1 MKVSLKWL
9 KEFVDFSLGPGELA
23 SVFTM
28 SGLEVEG
35 MEEYKGDTMFDI
47 NVTPN
52 RPDCLSIIG
61 IARELSAILE
71 TPLRHKTIT
80 LKETEKKCPAIKII
94 DADLC
99 LRYSARVIRDV
110 KVGLSPSWITERLLA
125 HGIRPVNNIVD
136 ITNYVLLEMG
146 HPLHAFDMEKLSGDT
161 IRIARAGK
169 IDKFTTLDAIDRSIS
184 PPMLLIWDSLQ
195 PIAIAG
201 VMGGLNTAVS
211 LSTKNVLLESAYFDP
226 ISIRRTSRELN
237 LKTEASYRFERGTDI
252 EGLILA
258 LDRAAQLIAEVTGG
272 PETSGSVRVD
282 EYPKPFIRLEISIR
296 TEAVQRTLGIKIN
309 GEKIKTILSALGMK
323 VKSKDNGF
331 IVTPPTYRRDLC
343 REVDLI
349 EEVARIYGY
358 DKILAALPQ
367 TAMIPGGESQRRK
380 LIKRVKESLGKS
392 GYSEAINYSF
402 MNPASLDIL
411 RLSPH
416 DHRRNFLRLRNPLR
430 KEEEALR
437 TTLVPSLLS
446 NLQWNT
452 SRGIKSLKLFEVSK
466 VFSPIKKDVLPE
478 ETTLLSAVCL
488 KDRGPSLYLSKHDG
502 LYDLKGAL
510 EALFIDLKINYS
522 FIPILQ
528 YSNAPSLIP
537 EGRGGYSAY
546 GGSAVGGKEPYLH
559 PGKSCMIKIEGEAVG
574 FLGSLHPDIADA
586 LDIRGDISLFE
597 LNLDKLLSLTQ
608 TKITYQSIPKYPYV
622 ERDMAIIV
630 PEDITANDVEMAIKT
645 FPSEIIE
652 SVSLFDIYTGKP
664 IPEGGKSLAFSIR
677 YRAKDRTLTDDE
689 VDSLHL
695 NILESLKK
703 VVRAELRT

>member
-1 MKVSLKWL
+1 MKVSLNWL
-9 KEFVDFSLGPGELA
+9 REFVDFSLSPRELA

-35 MEEYKGDTMFDI
+35 MEDYKGDTMFDI

-71 TPLRHKTIT
+71 TPLKHKTIT

-110 KVGLSPSWITERLLA
+110 NVGLSPSWITERLLA

-169 IDKFTTLDAIDRSIS
+169 IDKFTTLDEIDRSIS
-184 PPMLLIWDSLQ
+184 PSMLLIWDSLQ

-211 LSTKNVLLESAYFDP
+211 SSTKNVLLESAYFDP
-226 ISIRRTSRELN
+226 ISIRRTSRQLN
-237 LKTEASYRFERGTDI
+237 LKTESSYRFERGTDI

-258 LDRAAQLIAEVTGG
+258 LDRAAQLITEVAGG
-272 PETSGSVRVD
+272 PETTGSVRVD
-282 EYPKPFIRLEISIR
+282 EYPKPFIQLEVSIKI
-296 TEAVQRTLGIKIN
+296 EAVQRILGIKVDR
-309 GEKIKTILSALGMK
+309 EKIRAILSSLGMD
-323 VKSKDNGF
+323 VKPMNGGF
-331 IVTPPTYRRDLC
+331 VVTPPTYRRDLL
-343 REVDLI
+343 REIDLI
-349 EEVARIYGY
+349 EDVARIYGY
-358 DKILAALPQ
+358 DKILATLPQ
-367 TAMIPGGESQRRK
+367 TTMIPGGESQQRK
-380 LIKRVKESLGKS
+380 LIKRVRESLRKS

-411 RLSPH
+411 RFSPQ

-452 SRGIKSLKLFEVSK
+452 SRGIKSLKLFEVSRA
-466 VFSPIKKDVLPE
+466 FSPIKKDVLPE
-478 ETTLLSAVCL
+478 EITLLSAVCL
-488 KDRGPSLYLSKHDG
+488 KDRGPSLYPSKQDG
-502 LYDLKGAL
+502 FYDLKGAL

-522 FIPILQ
+522 FIPSNPPAHPFGKRGILKE
-528 YSNAPSLIP
+528 S
-537 EGRGGYSAY
+537 RGDY
-546 GGSAVGGKEPYLH
+546 KEPYLH
-559 PGKSCMIKIEGEAVG
+559 PGKSCMIKIEDEAVG
-574 FLGSLHPDIADA
+574 FLGSLHPDISDA

-597 LNLDKLLSLTQ
+597 LNLDKLLFITQ

-622 ERDMAIIV
+622 ERDMAIVV
-630 PEDITANDVEMAIKT
+630 PEDITSNEVELAIKA

-652 SVSLFDIYTGKP
+652 SVSLFDVYTGKP

-689 VDSLHL
+689 VDALHL
-695 NILESLKK
+695 SILENLKK
-703 VVRAELRT
+703 AVRAELRT